1 MTKKVIVTGCAGFI
15 GFHTCKKL
23 IQEGYSVLGL
33 DNINDYYDKNLKLN
47 RLDNL
52 KNLLN
57 KKTNRW
63 QFVKCDIENEYLIKT
78 NFNSFNPDIVINLA
92 AQAGVRYSI
101 KNPKSYIKSNLV
113 GFANILE
120 ACRDINVKN
129 LLYASSSSVYGG
141 NLKTPFKETDITNYP
156 ISLYAAT
163 KSSNELMAQSYSH
176 LYKIPCTGLRF
187 FTVYGPWGRP
197 DMAPMIFANAIL
209 NKKPIKLFNYG
220 NMKRDFTFIDDI
232 VEAIFLCCKKPAKSI
247 TSTNN
252 EYSIG
257 QSAPHLIF
265 NVGNNKPTNLI
276 DFVETIEDIL
286 NIKAIKE
293 YRPIEKGDVK
303 ETFADIDSLKNWIS
317 FSPNTS
323 LEKGMRIFLNWYLD
337 YYDLRI
343 KNL

>member
-1 MTKKVIVTGCAGFI
+1 MTEKVIVTGCAGFI

>member
-63 QFVKCDIENEYLIKT
+63 QFVKCDIENEYLIKK

-120 ACRDINVKN
+120 ACRDTNVKN

-286 NIKAIKE
+286 NIKAIRE